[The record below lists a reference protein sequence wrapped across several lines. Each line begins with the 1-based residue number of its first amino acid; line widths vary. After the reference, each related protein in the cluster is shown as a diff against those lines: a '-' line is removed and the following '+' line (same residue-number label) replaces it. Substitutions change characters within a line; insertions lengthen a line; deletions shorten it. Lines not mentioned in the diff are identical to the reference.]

1 MATKPPNQS
10 STKEGS
16 TGKKTSSKK
25 ATPKASAPK
34 GTYDWGD
41 GRNVHTIP
49 LAQHQ
54 GNVQGVQ
61 NYGLTPNT
69 PLDQPLTAGQAYGMA
84 QATAGRT
91 YDPQINANRQLQ
103 TNTPVWYQ
111 NYINQTGTQQAA
123 LAAQSKPI
131 LDTAQTAVTNAGQ
144 TAPGL
149 DPNSP
154 QYAKEAQAALGRQVM
169 AQDSANY
176 LSGVATAG
184 QNYLSGQANVAQREL
199 PQAQAGLLSQY
210 GQLQTQKQ
218 DAATQAY
225 GDIRTN
231 EQNASIARST
241 LGLNATKAA
250 ADTDI
255 SRGVD
260 PVTGKPLPADPV
272 KGYAPGGPG
281 MNKYGYTYDE
291 WAGMDSKAQAKARA
305 GGGTAAADKEAQKK
319 ADAEKKR
326 VAGVK
331 SATAKIK
338 TKISDAQLAWD
349 RYAKVRRPKTTL
361 DSTTGDPI
369 PVLDPKT
376 KQPVMVGAT
385 PDQIKSQMRKDKYT
399 ETEIHVMLMLRGR
412 KKLTAADV
420 AALKSQD
427 PNIRIPREWLPVK
440 SKTPAQDKDPHG
452 TGASPD
458 HATGYGGSF

>member
-16 TGKKTSSKK
+16 TGKKTSKK
-25 ATPKASAPK
+25 TTPKASAPK
-34 GTYDWGD
+34 GSYDWGD

-291 WAGMDSKAQAKARA
+291 WSGMSAAAQAKARS
-305 GGGTAAADKEAQKK
+305 GGTKSTAAADAKK
-319 ADAEKKR
+319 QAAAEKK
-326 VAGVK
+326 K
-331 SATAKIK
+331 TAIK
-338 TKISDAQLAWD
+338 TSTGKVKVDVQNVVNAWNGYIGQETDDTSKPKDPVTGEYPGRPITPADIKRILGQKNDA
-349 RYAKVRRPKTTL
+349 
-361 DSTTGDPI
+361 G
-369 PVLDPKT
+369 
-376 KQPVMVGAT
+376 M
-385 PDQIKSQMRKDKYT
+385 
-399 ETEIHVMLMLRGR
+399 IHVALLVRA
-412 KKLTAADV
+412 KKPLDKAAIDY
-420 AALKSQD
+420 LHSKD
-427 PNIRIPREWLPVK
+427 PNIRIPREWLAGKKKAGVLNRPGNAPNTV
-440 SKTPAQDKDPHG
+440 G
-452 TGASPD
+452 TE
-458 HATGYGGSF
+458 GSQTIEQRPT